1 VASKKSAPPAERKRR
16 KPLDRERIE
25 HAALVLVERDG
36 LEAFSMRRL
45 GKKLGVEA
53 MSLYHHYPSKAH
65 LFDALVDRLLSE
77 IDAPDTTQPWKQRA
91 RSFSLAYR
99 GVLLRYPRF
108 AQLMLLHRMNSRRA
122 LAWLE
127 SVARIF
133 KDAGFDAESG
143 ARAFRVLGYY
153 LMGAIIDET
162 AGYARG
168 PSAAEPVPLA
178 EQAAIAPT
186 VVAFGPYFGREHWE
200 TTFLAGLELVLGE
213 LEQLKTAPAA
223 HGTRSGAPERNS

>member
-1 VASKKSAPPAERKRR
+1 
-16 KPLDRERIE
+16 
-25 HAALVLVERDG
+25 
-36 LEAFSMRRL
+36 MRRL

-77 IDAPDTTQPWKQRA
+77 MEAPDATRPWQERA
-91 RSFSLAYR
+91 RAMSLAYR
-99 GVLLRYPRF
+99 AVLLRHPRF
-108 AQLMLLHRMNSRRA
+108 AQFMLLHRMNSRQG

-127 SVARIF
+127 SIARIF
-133 KDAGFDAESG
+133 ADAGFDAESG
-143 ARAFRVLGYY
+143 ARAFRILGYY

-186 VVAFGPYFGREHWE
+186 VAAFGPYFASEHWE
-200 TTFLAGLELVLGE
+200 TTFLEGLELVLAE
-213 LEQLKTAPAA
+213 LEKLKSYRRAK
-223 HGTRSGAPERNS
+223 

>member
-1 VASKKSAPPAERKRR
+1 
-16 KPLDRERIE
+16 
-25 HAALVLVERDG
+25 VLVERDG

-65 LFDALVDRLLSE
+65 LFDALLDHLLSQ
-77 IDAPDTTQPWKQRA
+77 ITPPDTTPSWKERT
-91 RSFSLAYR
+91 RSLALAYR
-99 GVLLRYPRF
+99 AVLLRYPRF
-108 AQLMLLHRMNSRRA
+108 AQFVLLHRLNTRRG
-122 LAWLE
+122 LEWLE

-133 KDAGFDAESG
+133 VDAGFDAESG
-143 ARAFRVLGYY
+143 ARAFRIVGYY

-168 PSAAEPVPLA
+168 PSAAEPVPPA

-186 VVAFGPYFGREHWE
+186 VAAFGPYFSSEQWE
-200 TTFLAGLELVLGE
+200 TTFLAGLDVVLSE
-213 LEQLKTAPAA
+213 LERLKGARGAGLEGGRPPAA
-223 HGTRSGAPERNS
+223 RGR